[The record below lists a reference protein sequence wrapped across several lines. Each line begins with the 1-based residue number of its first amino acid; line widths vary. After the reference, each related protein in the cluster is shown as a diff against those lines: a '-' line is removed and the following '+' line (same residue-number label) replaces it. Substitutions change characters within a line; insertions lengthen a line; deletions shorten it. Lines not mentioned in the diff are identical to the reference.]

1 MSKNDFKVPDF
12 KKLAKEITEAIY
24 IVSEVEAIAFFR
36 SSFDKGGFTDRN
48 FQKWDDRVSPD
59 YRPGGKLLNATGFLK
74 DSIET
79 ADKGSNYITFG
90 SYVPYAKIHN
100 EGGIIHVPV
109 TQRMRKYFWAM
120 FKKTN
125 DNKWK
130 YMALTKKDSITLK
143 FPQRKFM
150 GESAAL
156 MSNLDKELK
165 RIIFEKFKK
174 MPNQ

>member
-24 IVSEVEAIAFFR
+24 IVSEVEAIAFFK

-79 ADKGSNYITFG
+79 ADKGSNSITFG
-90 SYVPYAKIHN
+90 SYAKFWGYPLN
-100 EGGIIHVPV
+100 NLNFVSRQKNGI
-109 TQRMRKYFWAM
+109 
-120 FKKTN
+120 
-125 DNKWK
+125 
-130 YMALTKKDSITLK
+130 
-143 FPQRKFM
+143 
-150 GESAAL
+150 
-156 MSNLDKELK
+156 
-165 RIIFEKFKK
+165 K
-174 MPNQ
+174 MLFFVIW